1 MRSIRYSRYT
11 GDDLG
16 LSAEDLLKA
25 LSDFFLESG
34 FQNQYMGFSEWNEH
48 TLEQLKEAIQ
58 RALEYGNL
66 FDQERSREIEQKLQQ
81 MSPEQLDKLLDQLV
95 QKLADSGYVN
105 LQKPEAEQ
113 PGSA

>member
-1 MRSIRYSRYT
+1 MKSVRYSRYT
-11 GDDLG
+11 GDDFG
-16 LSAEDLLKA
+16 IGAEDLLQA

-58 RALEYGNL
+58 RALEYGNM
-66 FDQERSREIEQKLQQ
+66 FDDERSREIEQQLQQ
-81 MSPEQLDKLLDQLV
+81 MSPEQIDKLLDQLV

-105 LQKPEAEQ
+105 MQRPDAQQ
-113 PGSA
+113 P